1 MWRVFFSLGFWGIKW
16 QIFNISQYTSSR
28 SINIRKY
35 ILQDRCATDNIA
47 STLGSSISLRNGQ
60 ATATYESTDQ
70 VYRLT
75 NTVSYS
81 QSGISITPLTGQ
93 TNFIIEFDSRHLADT
108 NTTNQSIGIT
118 AYDTRDEW
126 EGICVYPVSRSY
138 WVSTKHNGV
147 YSESET
153 RFSKKA
159 NALEWV
165 HNKYI
170 ITPQTIN
177 VIVTNANNEEMV
189 NYTHSFTNSSLI
201 KGSTMYLFNLSWV
214 SSYVD
219 VKNII
224 VY

>member
-1 MWRVFFSLGFWGIKW
+1 M
-16 QIFNISQYTSSR
+16 
-28 SINIRKY
+28 
-35 ILQDRCATDNIA
+35 
-47 STLGSSISLRNGQ
+47 
-60 ATATYESTDQ
+60 
-70 VYRLT
+70 
-75 NTVSYS
+75 
-81 QSGISITPLTGQ
+81 
-93 TNFIIEFDSRHLADT
+93 
-108 NTTNQSIGIT
+108 
-118 AYDTRDEW
+118 
-126 EGICVYPVSRSY
+126 
-138 WVSTKHNGV
+138 STKHNGV